1 MKKASSF
8 PGRGLKVVHEL
19 HTISAPT
26 QLKTFHN
33 GTKVRAFRAGC
44 VDMLFVRNDRLLIK
58 KKAKMRIRLGN
69 VIASRPAK
77 YRSER
82 GE

>member
-1 MKKASSF
+1 MLL
-8 PGRGLKVVHEL
+8 PLKVVHEL

-26 QLKTFHN
+26 QQKTFLI
-33 GTKVRAFRAGC
+33 GTKVRALRAGC
-44 VDMLFVRNDRLLIK
+44 FDMLFVRNDRVLTK